1 MVSRGVGAENH
12 KHVILLGLVAVLVMG
27 ERGQGASREALAEYK
42 YNRNTNANTNTKA
55 SSTEAL
61 AGGSTTIT
69 DTITSTSGPLL
80 DQPATKPAKNGSS
93 AGYLKVAYKHMQ
105 HNGTELLK
113 VRPKKEK
120 F

>member
-42 YNRNTNANTNTKA
+42 YTRNTNANTNTKA
-55 SSTEAL
+55 STEAL

-80 DQPATKPAKNGSS
+80 DQPVTKPAKNGSS
-93 AGYLKVAYKHMQ
+93 PGYLKVTYKHMQ
-105 HNGTELLK
+105 HNLVLSS
-113 VRPKKEK
+113 
-120 F
+120 